1 MSAKLAFD
9 DMRVSNGVNVG
20 ESHDCFQHVVITR
33 RRFLAS
39 RWFLVGVSEYAKR
52 LLRPMLRMA
61 KDAWTVNSDK
71 RKWAYGNKL
80 ASRSVLEPQK
90 VVLSCN
96 FGRGYLCNPKYI
108 ADALER
114 LYPGVFDLVL
124 LVTKHDD
131 SLPNY
136 LRQVR
141 YGSRQA
147 QRELASARFWIYNF
161 RDCRFVPKR
170 EGQVFIQAWHACLG
184 AKKCE
189 RDVENV
195 LGEKYVRLA
204 KDDGAETDLM
214 LADNRLTA
222 TIYQDS
228 FWFEGPVL
236 RCGTP
241 RNRPLVFGDNDVR
254 ARVKDALQIPE
265 DTALC
270 LYAPTFRNDY
280 SFDCYRFDYEGVVK
294 ALSERFGRRYLLAYR
309 LHPGMASRP
318 RPSFLTGLIDATN
331 YPDQQELLVAADV
344 LISDYSSIID
354 DFCLTRKPGF
364 VFAPD
369 LDDYNDDRGLYYPL
383 AARPF
388 PVAMSSSELIDA
400 IRAFRSED
408 LSQKIDD
415 FFNMV
420 GLDDDGCGDEAVA
433 KIIYALLDPEKSLN
447 DVLQDETVWV
457 RRPGA

>member
-1 MSAKLAFD
+1 MS
-9 DMRVSNGVNVG
+9 VGNVLK
-20 ESHDCFQHVVITR
+20 DV
-33 RRFLAS
+33 
-39 RWFLVGVSEYAKR
+39 
-52 LLRPMLRMA
+52 LRP
-61 KDAWTVNSDK
+61 AW
-71 RKWAYGNKL
+71 RKFKVVCQDISSKSRWAYGRRL
-80 ASRSVLEPQK
+80 ARNAVIEPRK

-96 FGRGYLCNPKYI
+96 FGRGFLCNPKYI
-108 ADALER
+108 AEALER
-114 LYPGVFDLVL
+114 LYPGEFDIVL
-124 LVTKHDD
+124 LVCKHDGR
-131 SLPNY
+131 LPGY

-141 YGSRQA
+141 YGSLKA

-161 RDCRFVPKR
+161 RDCRFVPKS
-170 EGQVFIQAWHACLG
+170 EDQVFIQAWHACLG

-189 RDVENV
+189 RDVEDT
-195 LGEKYVRLA
+195 LGEGYVNLA
-204 KDDGAETDLM
+204 KADGAETDLM
-214 LADNRLTA
+214 VADNRLTA

-241 RNRPLVFGDNDVR
+241 RNRPLVIGDNDVK
-254 ARVKDALQIPE
+254 ARVRGALRIPE
-265 DTALC
+265 DAALC
-270 LYAPTFRNDY
+270 LYAPTFRSDY
-280 SFDCYRFDYEGVVK
+280 SFDYYRFDYEGVVK

-309 LHPGMASRP
+309 LHPNMASRP
-318 RPSFLTGLIDATN
+318 RPSFLTGLIDTTN

-388 PVAMSSSELIDA
+388 PVATSSSELINA

-415 FFNMV
+415 YFNMV

-433 KIIYALLDPEKSLN
+433 KIIYTLLDPEKSLN
-447 DVLQDETVWV
+447 DVLQDATVWV
-457 RRPGA
+457 RRLGA